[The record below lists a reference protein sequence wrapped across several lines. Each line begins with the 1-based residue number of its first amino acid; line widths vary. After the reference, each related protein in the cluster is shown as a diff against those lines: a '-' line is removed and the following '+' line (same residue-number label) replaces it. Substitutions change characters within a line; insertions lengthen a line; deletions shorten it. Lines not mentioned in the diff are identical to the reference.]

1 MKAMIIEKFGAP
13 DVFGLTT
20 IDPPKLKPG
29 HVIVKVMAS
38 SVNQIDC
45 KIRSGA
51 VAAITPPFPAVLH
64 SDIAGIITEAADD
77 VEQFSVGDEIYG
89 CSGGISAVSGALCE
103 TMLVDA
109 DTIARKPSSLTMAEA
124 AALPLVTIT
133 AWDALFNKAKAPAGR
148 DVLVQGGL
156 GGVGHI
162 GVQLA
167 VHAGANVYTTVGD
180 DTEFAEAQAFGAT
193 AAINYKTES
202 ASDYVARLTDN
213 KGFDLVFDTVGGP
226 NLENSFVAAKH
237 YGEIVTTAARVTL
250 DLSPMHLKSLSLH
263 VVFMLLP
270 LITGQGRT
278 LYHNV
283 LSEAAALVNQGKL
296 RPLIDT
302 TQFTFSN
309 VGDAHAYLESG
320 QAQGKVVL
328 SNDLHE

>member
-1 MKAMIIEKFGAP
+1 MKAMVIEKFGAP
-13 DVFGLTT
+13 DVFGLTEMES
-20 IDPPKLKPG
+20 PKLSPG
-29 HVIVKVMAS
+29 HAIVKVMAS

-45 KIRSGA
+45 KMRSGA
-51 VAAITPPFPAVLH
+51 VPAITPPFPAVIH
-64 SDIAGIITEAADD
+64 SDIAGVITEVADD
-77 VEQFSVGDEIYG
+77 VKQFSVGDEIYG

-103 TMLVDA
+103 TMLVDV
-109 DTIARKPSSLTMAEA
+109 DTIAKKPTSLTMAEA
-124 AALPLVTIT
+124 ASLPLVTIT
-133 AWDALFNKAKAPAGR
+133 AWDALFNKAKPLAGQ
-148 DVLVQGGL
+148 DVLVHGGL

-167 VHAGANVYTTVGD
+167 AHAGAHVYTTVGN
-180 DTEFAEAQAFGAT
+180 DTEFAEAQAFGAK

-202 ASDYVARLTDN
+202 TADYVALLTGS

-226 NLENSFVAAKH
+226 NLENSFAAAKL
-237 YGEIVTTAARVTL
+237 YGEIVTTAARITL

-283 LSEAAALVNQGKL
+283 LSEAATLVNQEKL
-296 RPLIDT
+296 RPLIDA
-302 TQFTFSN
+302 TQFTFSK

-320 QAQGKVVL
+320 QASGKVVL
-328 SNDLHE
+328 VNDLHG